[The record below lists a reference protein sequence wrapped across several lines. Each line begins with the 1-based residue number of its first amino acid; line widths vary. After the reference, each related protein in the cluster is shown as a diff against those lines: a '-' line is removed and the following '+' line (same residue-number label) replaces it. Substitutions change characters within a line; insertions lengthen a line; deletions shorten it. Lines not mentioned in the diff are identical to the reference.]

1 MNTGE
6 ILLILAPVLVIE
18 LALILLALRD
28 LVRKERHV
36 RGGNKVVWALLIIL
50 ITWIGPILYFAVG
63 REDV

>member
-28 LVRKERHV
+28 LVRKERRV

-50 ITWIGPILYFAVG
+50 ITWVGPILYFAVG